1 MVRGKIQM
9 RRIENVTNR
18 QVTFSKRRNGVLKK
32 AYELSVLC
40 DAEVAVIIF
49 SQKGR
54 LYEFSSN
61 DMRTTIQR
69 YHKHAREGQANKFE
83 IEQHVQQMKH
93 ENANMAKKIELLEH
107 SQRKL
112 LGHDL
117 SSCSVEE
124 LQEIDSQLER
134 SLRRIVARKS
144 QLSTE
149 QIRQLKEK
157 EKILLEENA
166 MLSEKCG
173 AKPSQPSLKETVAAT
188 LCSQGSLQ
196 DSEVETELIIGLP
209 EIRC

>member
-1 MVRGKIQM
+1 
-9 RRIENVTNR
+9 
-18 QVTFSKRRNGVLKK
+18 
-32 AYELSVLC
+32 
-40 DAEVAVIIF
+40 
-49 SQKGR
+49 
-54 LYEFSSN
+54 
-61 DMRTTIQR
+61 MRTTIQR

-83 IEQHVQQMKH
+83 IEQHVQ
-93 ENANMAKKIELLEH
+93 
-107 SQRKL
+107 L

-124 LQEIDSQLER
+124 LQEIDSQLKR

-144 QLSTE
+144 QLFTE

-173 AKPSQPSLKETVAAT
+173 AKPSQPSVKETVAAT

-196 DSEVETELIIGLP
+196 DSEVETELMIGLP

>member
-1 MVRGKIQM
+1 MQ
-9 RRIENVTNR
+9 
-18 QVTFSKRRNGVLKK
+18 
-32 AYELSVLC
+32 
-40 DAEVAVIIF
+40 
-49 SQKGR
+49 
-54 LYEFSSN
+54 
-61 DMRTTIQR
+61 TTIQR
-69 YHKHAREGQANKFE
+69 YHKQAREGQMNKFE
-83 IEQHVQQMKH
+83 IEQYMQQVKH

-134 SLRRIVARKS
+134 SLRRIVARK
-144 QLSTE
+144 
-149 QIRQLKEK
+149 

-173 AKPSQPSLKETVAAT
+173 AKPSQPSVKETVAAT

-209 EIRC
+209 EIRCL